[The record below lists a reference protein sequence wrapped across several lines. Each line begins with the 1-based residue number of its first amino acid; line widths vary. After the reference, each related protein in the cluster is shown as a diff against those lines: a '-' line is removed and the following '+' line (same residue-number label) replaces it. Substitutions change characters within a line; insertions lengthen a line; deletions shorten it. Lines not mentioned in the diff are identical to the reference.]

1 MFERF
6 SDRARQVVV
15 DAQAEAHTLKHNYIG
30 TEHLLLGLLKERG
43 GASQRALDRLGIQL
57 DEVRTQIAQIIGR
70 GDEVTTGQIPFTPR
84 AKKVIELALREAL
97 FLGHDYIGSEHILL
111 GIVRVDDG
119 IALRI
124 LLDYGADS
132 DRVRHEVI
140 RELGITPPPDYDSQ
154 MEAER
159 QKPGRSRL
167 APYVPL
173 IFGTV
178 VLFAAG
184 IGFGLFIGWKI
195 WG

>member
-15 DAQAEAHTLKHNYIG
+15 DAQHEARTLKHNYIG
-30 TEHLLLGLLKERG
+30 TEHLLLGLLKEPD
-43 GASQRALDRLGIQL
+43 GASRRALNTLGVRL
-57 DEVRTQIAQIIGR
+57 EETRAQVAEIIGQ

-84 AKKVIELALREAL
+84 AKKVLELALREAL

-111 GIVRVDDG
+111 GIVRVNDG
-119 IALRI
+119 VAPRI
-124 LLDYGADS
+124 LLDHGADA
-132 DRVRHEVI
+132 DRVRDEVI
-140 RELGITPPPDYDSQ
+140 RELGITRPPDYDARMHSERRKPRRSQ
-154 MEAER
+154 
-159 QKPGRSRL
+159 L

-173 IFGTV
+173 IFGTL

>member
-1 MFERF
+1 VFERF

-15 DAQAEAHTLKHNYIG
+15 DAQDEARTLKHNYIG
-30 TEHLLLGLLKERG
+30 TEHLLLGLLTESD
-43 GASQRALDRLGIQL
+43 GASRRALDTLGVRLEETRAQ
-57 DEVRTQIAQIIGR
+57 VAQIIGQ

-84 AKKVIELALREAL
+84 AKKVLELALREAL

-111 GIVRVDDG
+111 GIVRVNDG
-119 IALRI
+119 VAPRI
-124 LLDYGADS
+124 LLDYGADA
-132 DRVRHEVI
+132 DRIRDEVTHQ
-140 RELGITPPPDYDSQ
+140 LGISAPPDYDARMQSERKTPTRSQ
-154 MEAER
+154 
-159 QKPGRSRL
+159 L
-167 APYVPL
+167 APYIPL